1 MRLVDGTQ
9 NDREPVGCSTMTTRR
24 PQLVLRGV
32 RAATLDAA
40 GTEYPAADIVIDGGV
55 LTAIGPGA
63 AAGIPPQPDDIDG
76 AGLLAIPGMVNTHFH
91 SPGNFLKGAV
101 PSLPLELFMLYE
113 VPPFMA
119 EPVGS
124 RFAYLRT
131 MLGAIDMLK
140 QGVTAVHDD
149 AYYLPVATRDEI
161 SAVFGAYRDSGLR
174 ATVTIDQPN
183 VVEYE
188 KHAFFADRLPPD
200 LRAAMDRAPR
210 QSDAELLQLYDWM
223 LGQWHGAAGGRL
235 RGAVSC
241 SAPQRVT
248 PAYLKALD
256 RLSAEHD
263 IPYNMHILETRSQRV
278 FGSERYGASLVSYA
292 RSQGVLSDRA
302 HVIHAVWIDDEDI
315 AVLAGEGVKIA
326 HNPTCNLRL
335 GSGIMRWRDLAEAG
349 VPIGIGTDEANV
361 DDGVNF
367 WSAVKNAGLVHNIET
382 PEYRAWPTPGEIL
395 RAATTGG
402 HAALRTPVPAGTLS
416 VGALADVVLMD
427 LATLPFVP
435 LNDTQR
441 QLVYCEPARS
451 VTTVIVGGEVVVS
464 GGACTR
470 VDEKALLR
478 DVGSLEPQIKEFLA
492 DCTRGAE
499 RAWQYYDDSYRAGLA
514 QPGKVTRTLMERPR
528 G

>member
-1 MRLVDGTQ
+1 M
-9 NDREPVGCSTMTTRR
+9 
-24 PQLVLRGV
+24 
-32 RAATLDAA
+32 DA
-40 GTEYPAADIVIDGGV
+40 
-55 LTAIGPGA
+55 
-63 AAGIPPQPDDIDG
+63 
-76 AGLLAIPGMVNTHFH
+76 
-91 SPGNFLKGAV
+91 
-101 PSLPLELFMLYE
+101 
-113 VPPFMA
+113 
-119 EPVGS
+119 
-124 RFAYLRT
+124 
-131 MLGAIDMLK
+131 
-140 QGVTAVHDD
+140 
-149 AYYLPVATRDEI
+149 
-161 SAVFGAYRDSGLR
+161 
-174 ATVTIDQPN
+174 
-183 VVEYE
+183 
-188 KHAFFADRLPPD
+188 
-200 LRAAMDRAPR
+200 APR
-210 QSDAELLQLYDWM
+210 QSDAELVELYEWM
-223 LGQWHGAAGGRL
+223 LERWHGAAGGRL

-278 FGSERYGASLVSYA
+278 FGRERYGSSLVAYA

-315 AVLAGEGVKIA
+315 AVLAGEGVKVA

-335 GSGIMRWRDLAEAG
+335 GSGIMRWRDLANAG
-349 VPIGIGTDEANV
+349 VPVGIGTDEANV

-367 WSAVKNAGLVHNIET
+367 WSAVKNAGLVHNIAT
-382 PEYRAWPTPGEIL
+382 PEYRDWPTPGEIL
-395 RAATTGG
+395 RAATAGG

-451 VTTVIVGGEVVVS
+451 VTTVIIGGEVVVS
-464 GGACTR
+464 GGTCTR

-478 DVGSLEPQIKEFLA
+478 DVVSLEPQIRELLA

-499 RAWQYYDDSYRAGLA
+499 RAWQYYDDSYRTGLA
-514 QPGKVTRTLMERPR
+514 QPTTVTRTLMERPH

>member
-1 MRLVDGTQ
+1 
-9 NDREPVGCSTMTTRR
+9 MTERR
-24 PQLVLRGV
+24 PQAVLRGARV
-32 RAATLDAA
+32 LTLDAA
-40 GTEYPAADIVIDGGV
+40 GTEHPTADIVIDGGV
-55 LTAIGPGA
+55 ITAIGPGA
-63 AAGIPPQPDDIDG
+63 AAMVPPHPDDIDG
-76 AGLLAIPGMVNTHFH
+76 SGMLAIPGMVNTHFH

-119 EPVGS
+119 EPVGETY
-124 RFAYLRT
+124 AYLRT

-149 AYYLPVATRDEI
+149 AYYLPVASRDEI
-161 SAVFGAYRDSGLR
+161 SAVFGAYRDSGIR

-200 LRAAMDRAPR
+200 MRAAMDAAPR
-210 QSDAELLQLYDWM
+210 QDDEELLRLYDWM
-223 LGQWHGAAGGRL
+223 LAKWHTAAGGRL
-235 RGAVSC
+235 RAAVSC

-248 PAYLKALD
+248 PTYLKALD
-256 RLSAEHD
+256 RLSAAFD

-278 FGSERYGASLVSYA
+278 FGSERYGSSLVRYA

-302 HVIHAVWIDDEDI
+302 HVIHAIWIDDEDI
-315 AVLAGEGVKIA
+315 ATLAGEGVKIA

-335 GSGIMRWRDLAEAG
+335 GSGIMRWRELADAG

-367 WSAVKNAGLVHNIET
+367 WSAVKNTGLVHNIT
-382 PEYRAWPTPGEIL
+382 SPEYGEWPQPGEIL
-395 RAATTGG
+395 RAASAGG
-402 HAALRTPVPAGTLS
+402 HAALRTPGLAGELS

-435 LNDTQR
+435 LNDTKR

-451 VTTVIVGGEVVVS
+451 VTTVMVGGEVVVAD
-464 GGACTR
+464 GVCTR
-470 VDEKALLR
+470 VDEKAVLR
-478 DVGSLEPQIKEFLA
+478 DIASLAPAIEEFLA
-492 DCTRGAE
+492 DCARGAE
-499 RAWQYYDDSYRAGLA
+499 RAWRYYDDSYRAGLA
-514 QPGKVTRTLMERPR
+514 RRTEVTRTLTETRH